1 MNDAGLVAPTDLK
14 EAYNECC
21 TPAEPSCKSKSKWKC
36 NVPDLPPALIFTRTW
51 APPFQNCPKDTT
63 TVFNCDEAGALIAV
77 IKALGGTPSK
87 ELTDEFDKCCP
98 PSLDCKETQKYGP
111 CSFNPACADPLTGT
125 TNIIPPGIQKLN
137 PFHRWMEWE
146 KGVGNKPPCPY
157 ENYCPFFEACNCGD
171 MLKIFGP
178 CDGPLLKMFAGM
190 WSMEAFFTKMICC
203 PECTE
208 GDQRACYTGPANTR
222 NVGACK
228 DGTETCNNNAWGAC
242 QGEVTPNPEVCGD
255 NIDNNCNGA
264 IDEGCPCD
272 NQPPRPCGPQP
283 VGACRGGMQFCV
295 NNLWT
300 NCQGALFPTGEMC
313 GDNVD
318 NDCNGQIDETC
329 PSPWPT
335 PVPSQRPPGQPPTG
349 FPPSQ
354 PGLPPV
360 GPPTVSQPGP
370 APATSTAATS
380 VSSPGLGVTGPALSA
395 VPEMCVYVQGSANNV
410 GLSPAEFA
418 EGVIP
423 PGYELI
429 DKVQVTNCDGQRV
442 WVTRSISNIWDDVQ
456 VLSCKGD
463 DCKTI
468 TQSETTEQMK
478 CGDVEVGE
486 LFTPQLT
493 NRQQYM
499 EVEQMVSISGIGKE
513 VTEND
518 PSISTGLYKFQFTTR
533 MPGLVELSRPDT
545 RVELPAN
552 SCIGASGTPI
562 VIKIAK
568 RSSPMPVI
576 VTMPVTILQNADPS
590 TYSIYVKEGSEWF
603 ELGGAYDAASGTI
616 SVSLDDIT
624 KYLDKDNK
632 ALFLVA
638 GLTCHALKESCV
650 VMHDAGN
657 DEATVLVH
665 GVTSTI
671 DTWWPLVK
679 EATFNGEKY
688 DWIGYAYP
696 PTDTIDKAASGL
708 NDCLSTLG
716 KYKKV
721 NIVAHS
727 VGGTIALKALDQMYN
742 EKSKYTVISNVDK
755 VITLGMPNQGLDV
768 RALHKFAEFLA
779 NHKMLARAFD
789 RDSIILSEIT
799 SPDWKP
805 IKNPNPPWVRFIAV
819 AGTEHCD
826 YLDWLFTDTF
836 GEVGKAITVP
846 EEIKQFILANDC
858 LVTVPNAISYLGKPE
873 ACRNMFTPYAW
884 HPKLND
890 RWDMRKLIMYLLNA
904 EKAKADPKA
913 AFDGVNQYVSWQ
925 DTCQKGKTYAIVGK
939 KGAQALP
946 LYCNCGNNVCET
958 NLGEDAISCPSDCNA
973 WAIFLCV
980 MFENISNILLVLF
993 AIVFTIYV
1001 VRKYALSKNPP
1012 LRAWRL
1018 ALSIILMAIF
1028 IMLILIWFWCHRLPA
1043 VSWLLAIVLTLLFVG
1058 ETLLGKQSSREPP
1071 KVVHGKK
1078 AQHSSHSNNEKFVH
1092 TRPPEPEKYVPDAE
1106 ELAIDQKISELKK
1119 RLKNI

>member
-1 MNDAGLVAPTDLK
+1 
-14 EAYNECC
+14 
-21 TPAEPSCKSKSKWKC
+21 
-36 NVPDLPPALIFTRTW
+36 
-51 APPFQNCPKDTT
+51 
-63 TVFNCDEAGALIAV
+63 
-77 IKALGGTPSK
+77 
-87 ELTDEFDKCCP
+87 
-98 PSLDCKETQKYGP
+98 
-111 CSFNPACADPLTGT
+111 
-125 TNIIPPGIQKLN
+125 
-137 PFHRWMEWE
+137 
-146 KGVGNKPPCPY
+146 
-157 ENYCPFFEACNCGD
+157 
-171 MLKIFGP
+171 MLQIFGT

-190 WSMEAFFTKMICC
+190 WNMDAFFTKLICC
-203 PECTE
+203 PECKS
-208 GDQRACYTGPANTR
+208 GDERSCYTGPVGTK

-228 DGTETCNNNAWGAC
+228 EGKETCANNKWGPC

-272 NQPPRPCGPQP
+272 NSPPRPCGPQQI
-283 VGACRGGMQFCV
+283 GACQQGTQFCV
-295 NNLWT
+295 NGIWG
-300 NCQGALFPTGEMC
+300 NCQGALFPTGELC
-313 GDNVD
+313 GDNID
-318 NDCNGQIDETC
+318 NDCNGQTDETC
-329 PSPWPT
+329 PSIFPT
-335 PVPSQRPPGQPPTG
+335 PVPTQPPSQPPTG
-349 FPPSQ
+349 FPPRQ
-354 PGLPPV
+354 PPLPPA
-360 GPPTVSQPGP
+360 GPPTVISPGP
-370 APATSTAATS
+370 SPATSTAATS

-395 VPEMCVYVQGSANNV
+395 VPEMCVYVQGSAKNV

-442 WVTRSISNIWDDVQ
+442 WVTRSISNIWEDVQ

-468 TQSETTEQMK
+468 TQQETTEEMK

-499 EVEQMVSISGIGKE
+499 EVEQMVSIAGIGKE

-518 PSISTGLYKFQFTTR
+518 PSISTGLYKFQFTAR
-533 MPGLVELSRPDT
+533 MPGLVELSRPDA

-562 VIKIAK
+562 VIKVAK
-568 RSSPMPVI
+568 RHSPMPVI
-576 VTMPVTILQNADPS
+576 ITMPVALLQNADPS
-590 TYSIYVKEGSEWF
+590 TYSIYVKSGSEWF
-603 ELGGAYDAASGTI
+603 ELGGKYDSASGTI
-616 SVSLDDIT
+616 SVTLADLVQF
-624 KYLDKDNK
+624 LDKDNK

-657 DEATVLVH
+657 DEATVLIH
-665 GVTSTI
+665 GVTSTT

-696 PTDTIDKAASGL
+696 PTDTIDKAAAGL
-708 NDCLSTLG
+708 KDCLSTLG

-742 EKSKYTVISNVDK
+742 EKSKYTVINNVDK

-904 EKAKADPKA
+904 EKAKADPKRS
-913 AFDGVNQYVSWQ
+913 FDGVNQYVSWQ
-925 DTCQKGKTYAIVGK
+925 DTCQQGKTYAIVGK
-939 KGAQALP
+939 RGEQPLP
-946 LYCNCGNNVCET
+946 GFCNCGNNVCET
-958 NLGEDAISCPSDCNA
+958 NLGEDAINCPSDCKA

-993 AIVFTIYV
+993 AIVFTIYI

-1018 ALSIILMAIF
+1018 ALSIILIAIF
-1028 IMLILIWFWCHRLPA
+1028 IMLVLIWFWCHRLPA

-1058 ETLLGKQSSREPP
+1058 ETLLGKQSAREPP

-1078 AQHSSHSNNEKFVH
+1078 AQHSSHSESAEIKVEAKAPPLP
-1092 TRPPEPEKYVPDAE
+1092 PPEPEKYVPDAE
-1106 ELAIDQKISELKK
+1106 ESAIDQKISELKK